1 MQCDCQFFVSDT
13 DADVEADLPTLYTN
27 GMKDLFTVFF
37 YLLICI
43 VIHAVIQEYI
53 LDVSTDLWAP

>member
-1 MQCDCQFFVSDT
+1 MFVSDT
-13 DADVEADLPTLYTN
+13 DADVEVDLPTLYTN

>member
-1 MQCDCQFFVSDT
+1 MSEV
-13 DADVEADLPTLYTN
+13 TLYTY
-27 GMKDLFTVFF
+27 GLKDMFAVFF

-53 LDVSTDLWAP
+53 LDVSLKFGHLRGVFDLDIFYSCNYM